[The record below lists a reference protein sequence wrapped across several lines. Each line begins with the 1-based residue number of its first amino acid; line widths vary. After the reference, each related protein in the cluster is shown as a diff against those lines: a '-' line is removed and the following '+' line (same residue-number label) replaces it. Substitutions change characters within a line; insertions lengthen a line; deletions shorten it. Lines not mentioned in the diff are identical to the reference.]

1 MAAENRNPFN
11 PSFGKVPSIFID
23 REEYID
29 EISEGLSNLDSPWQT
44 TMVSGVRGVGK
55 TAFLADVCRRFEKKK
70 QWIVADIASN
80 GHVLDTL
87 VQSVHEKAS
96 TDVRKAIDAIEGVSI
111 SLFGIGAGYTT
122 GKEKIN
128 YQLLLEKILKE
139 LQKKNKYL
147 LVAIDEV
154 VPTKQIRQF
163 AAIYQIMVRKNYPIA
178 LIMTGLPKNISE
190 LQNDNTLTFLLRSS
204 RVNLPL
210 LDEVAVQYSYKEVF
224 ERSKKEISLKTL
236 RRMTALTNGYSY
248 AFQLLGFLVWNTG
261 ADRVTDETLDAV
273 MYKYK
278 EQLFR
283 NAYSKIY
290 EELSKVDRDFVLAM
304 AAGDEDSVTMKE
316 IAGRMGKKNNYIST
330 YKRRLIDNGV
340 IKAEQY
346 GSVEF
351 ALPLF
356 KDYLIE
362 FRLEE

>member
-1 MAAENRNPFN
+1 
-11 PSFGKVPSIFID
+11 
-23 REEYID
+23 
-29 EISEGLSNLDSPWQT
+29 
-44 TMVSGVRGVGK
+44 
-55 TAFLADVCRRFEKKK
+55 
-70 QWIVADIASN
+70 
-80 GHVLDTL
+80 
-87 VQSVHEKAS
+87 
-96 TDVRKAIDAIEGVSI
+96 
-111 SLFGIGAGYTT
+111 
-122 GKEKIN
+122 
-128 YQLLLEKILKE
+128 
-139 LQKKNKYL
+139 
-147 LVAIDEV
+147 
-154 VPTKQIRQF
+154 
-163 AAIYQIMVRKNYPIA
+163 
-178 LIMTGLPKNISE
+178 
-190 LQNDNTLTFLLRSS
+190 
-204 RVNLPL
+204 
-210 LDEVAVQYSYKEVF
+210 
-224 ERSKKEISLKTL
+224 
-236 RRMTALTNGYSY
+236 MTALTNGYSY